1 MAILTMYQAA
11 KKYGMSQAAL
21 KRQCDLNPRPAYFI
35 NIKDY
40 DFPKIDEDSQP
51 WIYYKNR
58 YNARMRKSKN
68 KSTDSEVDKVI
79 NATIK
84 VLNSE
89 FSESI
94 AEMILKKIEQ
104 ELSN

>member
-1 MAILTMYQAA
+1 MILTMYQAS

-21 KRQCDLNPRPAYFI
+21 KRQSDLKPRPTYFV
-35 NIKDY
+35 NVKDY
-40 DFPKIDEDSQP
+40 DFPKVDEDSQA

-58 YNARMRKSKN
+58 YNARMRRSRN

-84 VLNSE
+84 VLNTD

-94 AEMILKKIEQ
+94 AKMILEKIQ
-104 ELSN
+104 LELEK